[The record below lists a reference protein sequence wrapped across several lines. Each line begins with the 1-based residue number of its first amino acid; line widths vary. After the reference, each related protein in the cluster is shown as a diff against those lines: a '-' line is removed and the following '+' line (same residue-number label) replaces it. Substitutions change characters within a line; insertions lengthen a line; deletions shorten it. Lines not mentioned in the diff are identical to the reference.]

1 MNIDLRNKNILVTGG
16 SGMLGKA
23 LQSLLPSAIFLS
35 SSDGDLRNWEETYN
49 LFENHKPDV
58 VIHLAARVG
67 GVKANIQN
75 MGEFYYDNV
84 RINTNVLEACRVFK
98 VEKLL
103 STLSTCVYPDSASH
117 PLREH
122 DIHNG
127 EPHFSNYTYAYSKRM
142 IDIQSRAYR
151 QQYGCNFITA
161 IPNNIFGVHDNFDLE
176 NSHVIPAL
184 VRKIY
189 EAKNFGKEIILWGD
203 GEPLREFT
211 YSVDMAKTILFL
223 LKNYNSPEPINIG
236 NTKEYSIKQLSEI
249 ICKIYD
255 YRGNI
260 KWDTSAPRGQ
270 FRKPSCNSK
279 LLNLGWNP
287 KNYTNLEKALNHV
300 CSWFE
305 KNYYNARGVNGS
317 RDV

>member
-1 MNIDLRNKNILVTGG
+1 MKLDLRNKKILVTGG

-23 LQSLLPSAIFLS
+23 LQTLLPSAVFLS
-35 SSDGDLRNWEETYN
+35 SNDGDLRNWQKTYN
-49 LFENHKPDV
+49 LFNNHKPNV

-67 GVKANIQN
+67 GVKANMEN
-75 MGEFYYDNV
+75 MGEFYYDNM
-84 RINTNVLEACRVFK
+84 RMNTNVLEACRIFK

-117 PLREH
+117 PLKEE

-142 IDIQSRAYR
+142 IDVQSRAYR
-151 QQYGCNFITA
+151 QQYGCNFITV
-161 IPNNIFGVHDNFDLE
+161 IPNNIFGTHDNFDLK

-203 GEPLREFT
+203 GKPLREFT
-211 YSVDMAKTILFL
+211 YAADMAKTILFL
-223 LKNYNSPEPINIG
+223 LKNYNLPEPINVG
-236 NTKEYSIKQLSEI
+236 NTKEYSIKQISEL

-255 YRGNI
+255 YNGEI

-270 FRKPSCNSK
+270 FRKPSSDKK
-279 LLNLGWNP
+279 LIELGWDP
-287 KNYTNLEKALNHV
+287 QAYTGLEQSLIEV
-300 CSWFE
+300 CTWFE
-305 KNYYNARGVNGS
+305 DNYHSARGV
-317 RDV
+317 

>member
-1 MNIDLRNKNILVTGG
+1 MKLDLTTKKILVTGG

-23 LQSLLPSAIFLS
+23 IQSLLPSAIFAS
-35 SSDGDLRNWEETYN
+35 SVDGDLTNWEETCS
-49 LFENHKPDV
+49 LFKRHKPDV

-67 GVKANIQN
+67 GVKANLQN
-75 MGEFYYDNV
+75 IGQFYYDNM
-84 RINTNVLEACRVFK
+84 RINTNVLEACRIFE

-117 PLREH
+117 PLKEE

-142 IDIQSRAYR
+142 IDVQSRAYR

-161 IPNNIFGVHDNFDLE
+161 IPNNIFGIHDNFDLE

-184 VRKIY
+184 IRKVY
-189 EAKNFGKEIILWGD
+189 EAKNFDSEIVLWGD
-203 GEPLREFT
+203 GTPLREFT
-211 YSVDMAKTILFL
+211 YALDMAKTILFL
-223 LKNYNSPEPINIG
+223 LVNYNSPEPINIG

-249 ICKIYD
+249 ICKIYNYD
-255 YRGNI
+255 GEI

-270 FRKPSCNSK
+270 FRKPSCDSK
-279 LLNLGWNP
+279 LISLGWNP
-287 KNYTNLEKALNHV
+287 QNYTDLERALIDV
-300 CSWFE
+300 CNWFDE
-305 KNYYNARGVNGS
+305 NYYNARGVKQ
-317 RDV
+317 